1 MAELSDSEV
10 MDVNILFAMTKCMG
24 ELAHGLQYIHTQ
36 QVKQKIKHV
45 IKTVDLYE
53 REIDKKLEREGSQEA
68 VESIYDSIMDLILEA
83 KVVALKNYKDVRN
96 NRGDEVQNDK
106 NSFKKT

>member
-1 MAELSDSEV
+1 MKQLKAEEI

-24 ELAHGLQYIHTQ
+24 EIAHGLQYIHTQ
-36 QVKQKIKHV
+36 KVKQKIKHV

-53 REIDKKLEREGSQEA
+53 REIDKKLERDGSPEA

-83 KVVALKNYKDVRN
+83 KVLALKNYNDGNTNSNEKEN
-96 NRGDEVQNDK
+96 ND
-106 NSFKKT
+106 SSS